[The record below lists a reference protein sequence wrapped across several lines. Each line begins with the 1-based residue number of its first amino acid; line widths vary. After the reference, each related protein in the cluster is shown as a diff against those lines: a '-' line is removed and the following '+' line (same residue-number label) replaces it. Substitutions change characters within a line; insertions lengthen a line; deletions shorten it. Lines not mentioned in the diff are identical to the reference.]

1 MTRFVLRLP
10 QRQAHLTALA
20 VSYHLARPGSELD
33 PQTLA
38 AYQHGL
44 SEIAPRLEEQLREA
58 SATIELSALQVELLS
73 TALSSVISE
82 LKMYSLF
89 DTMSGSSG
97 RPRSTAPGFDQRLR
111 QLFPEVAADPS
122 LTSDL
127 AEELTMLRR
136 QLPTERARAALEE
149 QRHAM
154 EAGGRRGRKWWQFWR
169 TGGAS

>member
-1 MTRFVLRLP
+1 MSRFVLRLP
-10 QRQAHLTALA
+10 QRQARLAALA

-44 SEIAPRLEEQLREA
+44 TEIAPKLEEKLGDA
-58 SATIELSALQVELLS
+58 SATIELGPLQVELLS

-111 QLFPEVAADPS
+111 ELFPEVALDPS
-122 LTSDL
+122 LASEL
-127 AEELTMLRR
+127 AKELTMLRR
-136 QLPTERARAALEE
+136 QLPTARAREVLEE
-149 QRHAM
+149 QRRAA
-154 EAGGRRGRKWWQFWR
+154 EAGGRTVRKWWQFWR
-169 TGGAS
+169 TGGGS